1 MALIQPSTSEKTIRK
16 IDIAQVS
23 LSLQDRLGLAKVKY
37 QNGRLHALEPNHTGG
52 IQVALGSD
60 RPSDSS
66 SEISHSRSETPLTP
80 PPLPNSSYS
89 KELPRSSRNRHA
101 ATFDSKVMQPML
113 SASRKRLR
121 SDSITDRTV
130 KAPRVSW
137 KSSYQLP
144 ESSPGFNRQHT
155 NRHLPLPFMA
165 EIPEY
170 SSPAYPPHSED
181 DNDPD
186 LPVHSFQ
193 HVSSMTGSSPPRTP
207 PPKHARLS
215 RNDRNLRH
223 ENGADL
229 LLYLANSPTPAKVT
243 TKPPARDFPPST
255 PPSQHAALPSLTPT
269 PGGGGVFP
277 NFGTPNQQFN
287 FADFV
292 NVTPSPAQP
301 AWGGR
306 TPGGPSRTPLANK
319 ERKRSNLDGLLPP
332 STDSPGLRDKLPTRV
347 LQLGEELRPENRK

>member
-1 MALIQPSTSEKTIRK
+1 MALPQPSKSEKTIRK

-37 QNGRLHALEPNHTGG
+37 QNGRLHGLDQNGG
-52 IQVALGSD
+52 RTSLAGSD
-60 RPSDSS
+60 KPSDSS
-66 SEISHSRSETPLTP
+66 SDISHSRCETPMTS
-80 PPLPNSSYS
+80 PPLRTSMYS

-101 ATFDSKVMQPML
+101 VTFDSRVMQPML

-121 SDSITDRTV
+121 SDSTADHPAKI
-130 KAPRVSW
+130 PRSSW

-144 ESSPGFNRQHT
+144 ESSPGFNRHLL
-155 NRHLPLPFMA
+155 NRHLPFVSETA
-165 EIPEY
+165 TIPEL
-170 SSPAYPPHSED
+170 SSPAYHHQSDD

-186 LPVHSFQ
+186 LPIHSFRN
-193 HVSSMTGSSPPRTP
+193 VSSMVSSSPPRTP

-215 RNDRNLRH
+215 RNDRTARH
-223 ENGADL
+223 EDGADL
-229 LLYLANSPTPAKVT
+229 LLYLANSPTPASVAAK
-243 TKPPARDFPPST
+243 AHGREFPPST
-255 PPSQHAALPSLTPT
+255 PPSQHAVLPSLTPT

-277 NFGTPNQQFN
+277 NFSTPNQQFN

-306 TPGGPSRTPLANK
+306 TPGGPGKTPLTA
-319 ERKRSNLDGLLPP
+319 RDRRRSHLENLLPP
-332 STDSPGLRDKLPTRV
+332 GVDSPKTRAKQAGVV
-347 LQLGEELRPENRK
+347 LQLGGELRP

>member
-1 MALIQPSTSEKTIRK
+1 MALPQPSNSERTIRK

-37 QNGRLHALEPNHTGG
+37 QNGRLHALDQNGNRHIT
-52 IQVALGSD
+52 LGSD
-60 RPSDSS
+60 KPSDSS
-66 SEISHSRSETPLTP
+66 SEISQSRCETPMTS
-80 PPLPNSSYS
+80 PPLRTSTYS

-101 ATFDSKVMQPML
+101 ATFNSKVMQPML

-137 KSSYQLP
+137 KSSYRLP
-144 ESSPGFNRQHT
+144 ESSPGM
-155 NRHLPLPFMA
+155 NRHLASRPHPLPFISETA
-165 EIPEY
+165 TIPEF
-170 SSPAYPPHSED
+170 SSPAYHHLSDD

-193 HVSSMTGSSPPRTP
+193 NVSSMVGSSPPRTP

-223 ENGADL
+223 EDGADL
-229 LLYLANSPTPAKVT
+229 LLYLANSPTPASVAG
-243 TKPPARDFPPST
+243 KPQPRDFPPST
-255 PPSQHAALPSLTPT
+255 PPSQHAVLPGLTPT
-269 PGGGGVFP
+269 PGGGVFP

-301 AWGGR
+301 AFGGR
-306 TPGGPSRTPLANK
+306 TPGGPSRTPLTAK
-319 ERKRSNLDGLLPP
+319 DRRRSNLDNLLPP
-332 STDSPGLRDKLPTRV
+332 GADSPKNRVKEASTV
-347 LQLGEELRPENRK
+347 LQLGGELRP